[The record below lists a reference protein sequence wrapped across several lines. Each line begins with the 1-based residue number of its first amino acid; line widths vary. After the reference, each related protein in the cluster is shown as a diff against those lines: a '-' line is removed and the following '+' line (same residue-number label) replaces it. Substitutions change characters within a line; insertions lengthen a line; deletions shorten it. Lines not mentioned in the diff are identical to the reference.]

1 MIMGRFSSFGAADGS
16 VRGIIFRSRLISAV
30 LFLVAVICFAIML
43 MLSSADQAAPPP
55 APAKQVVGVLPPE
68 KNKATT
74 APAAPG
80 PTPAATPGAKSANP
94 APASTAP
101 SQPVQPISA
110 AEASEQLKARFT
122 TPDYFDPALYAA
134 LKTLKARL
142 ATVPGAESEAIQK
155 QLGSLIDLEKR
166 LTPVRELSQTVN
178 RELELLLSKGGV
190 LFKGIIPSASPFV
203 GTSDALEKLRI
214 DFLAIQAKKP
224 IDSLKAFQVALKA
237 LIEARDKLN
246 DPKLA
251 PEMNERRKAI
261 VARIDA
267 LTVTKRAKDWESAT
281 FAAVAIT
288 SEINRLANT
297 LTSAPV
303 ATAADDPAIGLS
315 KDMLSRLFGA
325 LGFIALVLSIIE
337 IARCDRK
344 LLHGVTATTMD
355 SAITNSNRYD
365 ALQRAN
371 EGLPYLQIAAKQVS
385 ELGVQLIA
393 TIKKLGATVSSM
405 EMPKAGAVEQ
415 QELKVLVDTQFRA
428 REILK
433 SFAVMKEQSIRLSLA
448 IAQTNAETTVTDLSD
463 RLADSIEH
471 VESITRQLQQELDVA
486 VAAQMTVDRSSM
498 PSDAVGLK
506 RDAEGLLMVA
516 SQWSRHF
523 DRLNDALADLD
534 QLLTVASTTG
544 PMSDPASVNR
554 SDRFSDASSKREPA

>member
-1 MIMGRFSSFGAADGS
+1 MIMRRLTAFASDDSS

-30 LFLVAVICFAIML
+30 LLLVAVICFAIML
-43 MLSSADQAAPPP
+43 MLSGSDTPTPP
-55 APAKQVVGVLPPE
+55 APAKQVVGILPPE
-68 KNKATT
+68 KNKA
-74 APAAPG
+74 PAAP
-80 PTPAATPGAKSANP
+80 TPATSETAAKSA
-94 APASTAP
+94 PASVQSAQSAQPT
-101 SQPVQPISA
+101 QPVQPITA
-110 AEASEQLKARFT
+110 AEATEQLKARFT
-122 TPDYFDPALYAA
+122 TPDYFDPALYSA
-134 LKTLKARL
+134 LATLKARM
-142 ATVPGAESEAIQK
+142 ATLPGAESEAIQK
-155 QLGSLIDLEKR
+155 QLSSLVDLEKR
-166 LTPVRELSQTVN
+166 LTPVRGLSQTVN
-178 RELELLLSKGGV
+178 RELELLLSKGGP

-203 GTSDALEKLRI
+203 GTSDALEKLRL
-214 DFLAIQAKKP
+214 DFLAVQAKKP

-237 LIEARDKLN
+237 LIEAREKLN

-251 PEMNERRKAI
+251 PEMNDRRKAI

-267 LTVTKRAKDWESAT
+267 LTVMKRAKDWESAT

-288 SEINRLANT
+288 AEINRLANS

-303 ATAADDPAIGLS
+303 VASADTPEIGIS
-315 KDMLSRLFGA
+315 RDMISRLFGA
-325 LGFIALVLSIIE
+325 LGFIALVLSILE
-337 IARCDRK
+337 IARCDRR
-344 LLHGVTATTMD
+344 LLHGVSVTNMD

-371 EGLPYLQIAAKQVS
+371 EGLPYLQLAAKQVS

-405 EMPKAGAVEQ
+405 EMPKAGGIDQPEI
-415 QELKVLVDTQFRA
+415 KVLVDTQYRA

-448 IAQTNAETTVTDLSD
+448 IAQTNAETAVTDLSD
-463 RLADSIEH
+463 RLSDSIEH

-486 VAAQMTVDRSSM
+486 VAAQMTADLSSL
-498 PSDAVGLK
+498 PADAVALK

-544 PMSDPASVNR
+544 PKSDYS
-554 SDRFSDASSKREPA
+554 SDRFSDSSAKREPA

>member
-1 MIMGRFSSFGAADGS
+1 MIMRRLTAFAADDSS

-30 LFLVAVICFAIML
+30 LLLVAVICFAVML
-43 MLSSADQAAPPP
+43 MLSGSDAPTPP
-55 APAKQVVGVLPPE
+55 APAKQVVGILPPE
-68 KNKATT
+68 KNKAPAAS
-74 APAAPG
+74 APA
-80 PTPAATPGAKSANP
+80 TSETSAKSA
-94 APASTAP
+94 PASVQSAQSAQSAQP
-101 SQPVQPISA
+101 AQPVQPITA
-110 AEASEQLKARFT
+110 AEATEQLKARFT
-122 TPDYFDPALYAA
+122 TPDYFDPALYSA
-134 LKTLKARL
+134 LATLKARM
-142 ATVPGAESEAIQK
+142 ATLPGAESEAIQK
-155 QLGSLIDLEKR
+155 QLGSLVDLEKR
-166 LTPVRELSQTVN
+166 LTPVRGLSQTVN
-178 RELELLLSKGGV
+178 RELELLLSKGGP

-203 GTSDALEKLRI
+203 GTSDALEKLRL
-214 DFLAIQAKKP
+214 DFLAVQAKKP

-237 LIEARDKLN
+237 LVEAREKLN

-251 PEMNERRKAI
+251 PEMNDRRKAI

-267 LTVTKRAKDWESAT
+267 LTVMKRAKDWESAT

-288 SEINRLANT
+288 AEINRLANS

-303 ATAADDPAIGLS
+303 VASADTPEIGIS
-315 KDMLSRLFGA
+315 RDMISRLFGV
-325 LGFIALVLSIIE
+325 LGFIALVLSILE
-337 IARCDRK
+337 IARCDRR
-344 LLHGVTATTMD
+344 LLHGVSVTNMD

-371 EGLPYLQIAAKQVS
+371 EGLPYLQLAAKQVS

-405 EMPKAGAVEQ
+405 EMPKAGAADR
-415 QELKVLVDTQFRA
+415 QEVKVLVDTQYRA

-448 IAQTNAETTVTDLSD
+448 IAQTNAETSVTDLSD
-463 RLADSIEH
+463 RLSDSIEH

-486 VAAQMTVDRSSM
+486 VAAQMTADLSSL
-498 PSDAVGLK
+498 PADAVALK

-544 PMSDPASVNR
+544 PKSDYN
-554 SDRFSDASSKREPA
+554 SDRFSDSSAKREPA

>member
-1 MIMGRFSSFGAADGS
+1 MIMGRLSSFGADDGS

-30 LFLVAVICFAIML
+30 LLLVAVICFAIML
-43 MLSSADQAAPPP
+43 MLSESHQPASPP
-55 APAKQVVGVLPPE
+55 APAKQVVGILPPE
-68 KNKATT
+68 KNKVPA
-74 APAAPG
+74 APVAPG
-80 PTPAATPGAKSANP
+80 PTPAVTPGAKSATP

-142 ATVPGAESEAIQK
+142 ATVPGAESDAIQK

-178 RELELLLSKGGV
+178 RELELLLSKGGP

-237 LIEARDKLN
+237 LIETREKLN

-267 LTVTKRAKDWESAT
+267 LTVSKRAKDWESAT

-288 SEINRLANT
+288 SEINRLANA
-297 LTSAPV
+297 LTSAPAV
-303 ATAADDPAIGLS
+303 AATDAPEIGLS
-315 KDMLSRLFGA
+315 REMLSRLFGA

-371 EGLPYLQIAAKQVS
+371 EGLPYLQLAAKQVS

-405 EMPKAGAVEQ
+405 EMPKTGAAEQ

-463 RLADSIEH
+463 RLSDSIEH

-486 VAAQMTVDRSSM
+486 VAAQMTVDRSM

-544 PMSDPASVNR
+544 PMSDPVSDSR
-554 SDRFSDASSKREPA
+554 SDRYSDASAKREPA

>member
-1 MIMGRFSSFGAADGS
+1 MIMGRLTSFGADDGS
-16 VRGIIFRSRLISAV
+16 VRGIILRSRLISAV
-30 LFLVAVICFAIML
+30 LLLVAIICFAIML
-43 MLSSADQAAPPP
+43 MLSGADQPAPPP
-55 APAKQVVGVLPPE
+55 APAKQVVGILPPE
-68 KNKATT
+68 KNKAAPSATT
-74 APAAPG
+74 AAPAASTVG
-80 PTPAATPGAKSANP
+80 AAAPAAG
-94 APASTAP
+94 
-101 SQPVQPISA
+101 QPVQPISA
-110 AEASEQLKARFT
+110 AEATEQLKARFT

-134 LKTLKARL
+134 LTTLKARM
-142 ATVPGAESEAIQK
+142 ATLPGADSEAIQK
-155 QLGSLIDLEKR
+155 QLMSLIDLEKR
-166 LTPVRELSQTVN
+166 LTPVRGLSQTVN
-178 RELELLLSKGGV
+178 RELELLLSKGGP

-203 GTSDALEKLRI
+203 GTSDALEKLRV

-224 IDSLKAFQVALKA
+224 IDSLKAFQVSLKA
-237 LIEARDKLN
+237 LIEAREKLN

-261 VARIDA
+261 VARIDG
-267 LTVTKRAKDWESAT
+267 LTVMKRAKDWESAT
-281 FAAVAIT
+281 FATVAIT
-288 SEINRLANT
+288 SEINRLANS

-303 ATAADDPAIGLS
+303 AAVADGPEIGLS
-315 KDMLSRLFGA
+315 REMVSRLFGA
-325 LGFIALVLSIIE
+325 LGFIALVLSILE
-337 IARCDRK
+337 IARCDRR

-371 EGLPYLQIAAKQVS
+371 EGLPYLQLAAKQVS

-405 EMPKAGAVEQ
+405 EMPKAGAAEQ

-448 IAQTNAETTVTDLSD
+448 IAQTNAETAVTDLSD
-463 RLADSIEH
+463 RLSDSIEH
-471 VESITRQLQQELDVA
+471 VESITRTLQQELDVA

-498 PSDAVGLK
+498 PSGAVGLK

-544 PMSDPASVNR
+544 PISDSGADSR
-554 SDRFSDASSKREPA
+554 LDRYSDASSKREPA